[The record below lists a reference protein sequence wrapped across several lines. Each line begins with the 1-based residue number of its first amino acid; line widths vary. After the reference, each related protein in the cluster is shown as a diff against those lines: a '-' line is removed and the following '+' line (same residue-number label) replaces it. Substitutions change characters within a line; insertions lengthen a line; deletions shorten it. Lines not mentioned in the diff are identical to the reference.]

1 MIHIIDDFL
10 SDPFT
15 FRRWGLEAQD
25 HAFFA
30 KNTTS
35 PNYPGKRFKVNEED
49 QKVISNIIKKQ
60 FHGNIT
66 IASTDFMSFDFVDE
80 SYGQGIPHSDH
91 LFAKFTLILFLHPNP
106 PPHSGLELFDPW
118 EKYLQKKLKPE
129 GTVVSYGGNMIFG
142 DTDWSQ
148 NLISSGN
155 KKKKEFNT
163 GSRNRLDRYFY
174 KRVVQRVLDDQDN
187 KIEISNKFNRLVLFP
202 SNIIHRAQN
211 YFGKENKDSRNIF
224 IAFLGYIPHSMR

>member
-15 FRRWGLEAQD
+15 FRRWGLEAQY
-25 HAFFA
+25 
-30 KNTTS
+30 NEITS
-35 PNYPGKRFKVNEED
+35 PNYPGERYKIVDEED
-49 QKVISNIIKKQ
+49 HEVISNIIKKQ
-60 FHGNIT
+60 FHGNLT
-66 IASTDFMSFDFVDE
+66 IAPTDAMSFDFVDE

-91 LFAKFTLILFLHPNP
+91 LFAKFTFILFLHPNP

-118 EKYLQKKLKPE
+118 EKYLQKKLKSE
-129 GTVVSYGGNMIFG
+129 GKVISYGGNMMFG

-155 KKKKEFNT
+155 KKKEEFNI

-174 KRVVQRVLDDQDN
+174 KRVVQRVVDDQDN

-202 SNIIHRAQN
+202 SNII
-211 YFGKENKDSRNIF
+211 
-224 IAFLGYIPHSMR
+224 